1 MQATEP
7 CGACGCVDYDDSG
20 YGISFCLGCGVGR
33 RSISCTYDTFV
44 EQERIPGHQS
54 YTRLKRFKKYLC
66 RAMRQQSS
74 STIPRETW
82 DYLMARGPYNSSK
95 HIQMTLKRARNLRRK
110 CYDSLPF
117 LTAALC
123 PDVLVPCINL
133 HEKKKAI
140 DLFRQID
147 AAVRTGPFVSYLF
160 CLEYIL
166 KKIGRH
172 DMVEYIN
179 RIQCPRRR
187 EKYTLFLDKVFTPS
201 RGLCGSPE
209 APDPELHEIYSK
221 WRVAASG
228 SSAAPGRT
236 PPQQCSPLTLPGV
249 GSAQ

>member
-1 MQATEP
+1 
-7 CGACGCVDYDDSG
+7 
-20 YGISFCLGCGVGR
+20 
-33 RSISCTYDTFV
+33 V

-82 DYLMARGPYNSSK
+82 DYLMTRGPYNNSK
-95 HIQMTLKRARNLRRK
+95 HIQRTLKRARNLRRK

-123 PDVLVPCINL
+123 PNVNVPCINL
-133 HEKKKAI
+133 HEKKMAI
-140 DLFRQID
+140 DLFHKID

-201 RGLCGSPE
+201 HALGESPG
-209 APDPELHEIYSK
+209 APGPELHAIYSK
-221 WRVAASG
+221 WRAAASG
-228 SSAAPGRT
+228 SSAVPGRT
-236 PPQQCSPLTLPGV
+236 PPQQCSPSTLPGADL
-249 GSAQ
+249 AQ